1 MKFIKR
7 ISMGLGSVTLVAL
20 FFMLVA
26 PKAAHAVQESLV
38 QLVNTT
44 ANPAIVSDMNDP
56 GRVPYQSSVYGT
68 SQSNCSTG
76 NECYFVFPT
85 VPAGHRLVI
94 QHVSAFIQAS
104 AGAAPV
110 RVGLPLSNNQ
120 DTTTFLAAA
129 QSTAYG
135 SLIAFDQPVLVYVD
149 AGLSPRVAVSLSST
163 PADPNAGQSAFL
175 SGYLLD
181 CSAAPCSAI
190 AN

>member
-1 MKFIKR
+1 
-7 ISMGLGSVTLVAL
+7 MGLGSVALVAL

-56 GRVPYQSSVYGT
+56 GRIPYQSSIYGT
-68 SQSNCSTG
+68 TQSNCGVG
-76 NECYFVFPT
+76 NECFFIFPT

-94 QHVSAFIQAS
+94 QHVSGFIQATP
-104 AGAAPV
+104 GAVPAL
-110 RVGLPLSNNQ
+110 VGLPLSNNQ
-120 DTTTFLAAA
+120 DTTSFLVTG
-129 QSTAYG
+129 QSTVDAG
-135 SLIAFDQPVLVYVD
+135 LVAFDQPVLVYVD
-149 AGLSPRVAVSLSST
+149 EGLSPRVAVELASA
-163 PADPNAGQSAFL
+163 PAGTNAVQSAFL

-190 AN
+190 AK